1 MSNELVNF
9 LDNLLEADTKRLQ
22 EIEKREKISELK
34 EKIYDYNN
42 HCGSCSYWMLHPEC
56 PKEKRNLSGRK
67 EGPSMSGS
75 KCKKFVMEE
84 GDKKQMEKHEQELKN
99 MTK

>member
-1 MSNELVNF
+1 
-9 LDNLLEADTKRLQ
+9 
-22 EIEKREKISELK
+22 
-34 EKIYDYNN
+34 
-42 HCGSCSYWMLHPEC
+42 
-56 PKEKRNLSGRK
+56 
-67 EGPSMSGS
+67 MSGS